1 MTTLPDDP
9 DSVAADGGPGAAA
22 VDIRVPRA
30 VRWIV
35 STLEEEG
42 YETWTVGGAV
52 RDAVAG
58 RPSGDWDL
66 TTRATPEEVRRIFRR
81 TVPVGVEHGTV
92 GILARDGV
100 MYEIT
105 TFRRDVETFGRHAT
119 VAFAE
124 TLQEDLDRRDF
135 TINAMAWHPLRREL
149 FDPHGGARDLAHG
162 HLRTVGVAADRFRED
177 FLRILR
183 AFRFAG
189 RFGLTVDDGAWQAL
203 GGLVHHLD
211 ELSPERVREELWKV
225 LSDDPEPGRALQLY
239 RRSGAL
245 AVLYPE
251 LDRVTE
257 LERGAP
263 WARTLKVTTAVSRRR
278 PALRLAALLGE
289 VGSPEPHPDDPAL
302 PHEHGP
308 APDGIRLRAMARA
321 AALLTRLRHSN
332 ARVSDVAGWVGAGP
346 GLPPAGSPP
355 AELRRWLSRVGRD
368 RFGPLVR
375 WTAAEARAAVT
386 GAMRPGQVVASWRA
400 LRRELR
406 AGHPLTVGELAI
418 NGRDLIRMGLRPGP
432 HFGRILEAL
441 LVEVVEDPSRN
452 RPAWLR
458 ERAGELAAGELPGGR
473 EVP

>member
-1 MTTLPDDP
+1 MT
-9 DSVAADGGPGAAA
+9 AADGGSATP
-22 VDIRVPRA
+22 VPDIRVPPA

-42 YETWTVGGAV
+42 HETWTVGGAV
-52 RDAVAG
+52 RDTVAG
-58 RPSGDWDL
+58 RSSGDWDL

-81 TVPVGVEHGTV
+81 TVPVGMEHGTV

-124 TLQEDLDRRDF
+124 TLHEDLDRRDF

-149 FDPHGGARDLAHG
+149 RDPHGGAGDLTAG
-162 HLRTVGVAADRFRED
+162 VLRTVGVAADRFRED
-177 FLRILR
+177 YLRILR

-189 RFGLTVDDGAWQAL
+189 RFGLDVDADAWDAL
-203 GGLVHHLD
+203 TGLVHHLS

-225 LSDDPEPGRALQLY
+225 LSGDPHPRRALELY
-239 RRSGAL
+239 CRSGAL

-251 LDRVTE
+251 LQRVAD
-257 LERGAP
+257 LEGGAV
-263 WARTLKVTTAVSRRR
+263 WERTLQVVTAASARR

-289 VGSPEPHPDDPAL
+289 LGSPGPHPDDPGL

-308 APDGIRLRAMARA
+308 APDPIRLRAMARA

-346 GLPPAGSPP
+346 GLPAAGAPA
-355 AELRRWLSRVGRD
+355 AELRRFLARVGRE
-368 RFGPLVR
+368 RFAPLVR
-375 WTAAEARAAVT
+375 WTVAEARAGAE
-386 GAMRPGQVVASWRA
+386 GAMSVREVTSSWRA

-418 NGRDLIRMGLRPGP
+418 DGRDLIGLGLRPGP
-432 HFGRILEAL
+432 HFGRILETL
-441 LVEVVEDPSRN
+441 LEEVVEEPARN
-452 RPAWLR
+452 REVWLR
-458 ERAGELAAGELPGGR
+458 ERALALAAEEEER
-473 EVP
+473 